1 MVNRKYIYSSIKVCN
16 IFSLNNIALLVK
28 IGYNNIDIFF
38 RRCGIMQMEGS
49 YVLAVVLT
57 GLIVVFL
64 ALVVL
69 IAFVWVMGK
78 IFDAIKGNKSKKIED
93 GKKAETAVVKAPQ
106 PAAPA
111 MKIEDGISDEI
122 VAVIA
127 AAVASMSGN
136 FAIKSVRKASPKTS
150 RRSAWGTQ
158 GIAESTRV
166 F

>member
-1 MVNRKYIYSSIKVCN
+1 
-16 IFSLNNIALLVK
+16 
-28 IGYNNIDIFF
+28 
-38 RRCGIMQMEGS
+38 MQMEGS

-57 GLIVVFL
+57 GLIVVFI

-69 IAFVWVMGK
+69 IAFVWLMGK
-78 IFDAIKGNKSKKIED
+78 IFESINSSKSKKKDD
-93 GKKAETAVVKAPQ
+93 GKKTEAAPIKAVQ

-111 MKIEDGISDEI
+111 MDIEEGISDEI

>member
-1 MVNRKYIYSSIKVCN
+1 
-16 IFSLNNIALLVK
+16 
-28 IGYNNIDIFF
+28 
-38 RRCGIMQMEGS
+38 MQMEGS
-49 YVLAVVLT
+49 YVVAVVLT

-64 ALVVL
+64 CLVVL
-69 IAFVWVMGK
+69 IAFVWLMGK
-78 IFDAIKGNKSKKIED
+78 IFESINSSKGKKKDD
-93 GKKAETAVVKAPQ
+93 GKKTEAAPVKAAQ

-111 MKIEDGISDEI
+111 MDIEEGISDEI

>member
-1 MVNRKYIYSSIKVCN
+1 
-16 IFSLNNIALLVK
+16 
-28 IGYNNIDIFF
+28 
-38 RRCGIMQMEGS
+38 MQMEGS
-49 YVLAVVLT
+49 YVAAVVLT
-57 GLIVVFL
+57 GLIVVFI
-64 ALVVL
+64 ALVIL

-78 IFDAIKGNKSKKIED
+78 IFDAFKGNKDKKND
-93 GKKAETAVVKAPQ
+93 NGNGKKAETAAVKAPQ
-106 PAAPA
+106 ASAPA

-136 FAIKSVRKASPKTS
+136 FVIKSVRKASPKTS
-150 RRSAWGTQ
+150 RRSAWGSQ

>member
-1 MVNRKYIYSSIKVCN
+1 
-16 IFSLNNIALLVK
+16 
-28 IGYNNIDIFF
+28 
-38 RRCGIMQMEGS
+38 MQMEGS
-49 YVLAVVLT
+49 YVAAVVLT
-57 GLIVVFL
+57 GLIVVFI
-64 ALVVL
+64 ALVIL

-78 IFDAIKGNKSKKIED
+78 IFDAFKGNKDKKND
-93 GKKAETAVVKAPQ
+93 GGKKTEAPAAKAPQ
-106 PAAPA
+106 AAAPA

-136 FAIKSVRKASPKTS
+136 FVIKSVRKASPKTS
-150 RRSAWGTQ
+150 RRSAWGSQ

>member
-1 MVNRKYIYSSIKVCN
+1 
-16 IFSLNNIALLVK
+16 
-28 IGYNNIDIFF
+28 
-38 RRCGIMQMEGS
+38 MQMEGS

-57 GLIVVFL
+57 GLIVVFI

-69 IAFVWVMGK
+69 IAFVWLMGK
-78 IFDAIKGNKSKKIED
+78 IFESINSSKSKKKDD
-93 GKKAETAVVKAPQ
+93 GKKTEAAPVKAVQ

-111 MKIEDGISDEI
+111 MEIEEGISDEI

-158 GIAESTRV
+158 GITESTRV

>member
-1 MVNRKYIYSSIKVCN
+1 
-16 IFSLNNIALLVK
+16 
-28 IGYNNIDIFF
+28 
-38 RRCGIMQMEGS
+38 MQMEGS

-57 GLIVVFL
+57 GLIVVFI

-69 IAFVWVMGK
+69 IAFVWLMGK
-78 IFDAIKGNKSKKIED
+78 IFESINSSKGKKKGD
-93 GKKAETAVVKAPQ
+93 GKKTEAAPVKAVQ

-111 MKIEDGISDEI
+111 MDIEEGISDEI

>member
-1 MVNRKYIYSSIKVCN
+1 
-16 IFSLNNIALLVK
+16 
-28 IGYNNIDIFF
+28 
-38 RRCGIMQMEGS
+38 MQMEGS

-57 GLIVVFL
+57 GLIVVFIS
-64 ALVVL
+64 LVIL

-78 IFDAIKGNKSKKIED
+78 IFDAFKGNNNKKNDNSKK
-93 GKKAETAVVKAPQ
+93 TAIAPANAVK

-111 MKIEDGISDEI
+111 MQIEDGISDEV

-158 GIAESTRV
+158 GIAETTRV

>member
-1 MVNRKYIYSSIKVCN
+1 
-16 IFSLNNIALLVK
+16 
-28 IGYNNIDIFF
+28 
-38 RRCGIMQMEGS
+38 MQMEGS

-64 ALVVL
+64 CLVVL
-69 IAFVWVMGK
+69 IAFVWLMGR
-78 IFDAIKGNKSKKIED
+78 IFESINSSKGKKKDD
-93 GKKAETAVVKAPQ
+93 GKKTEAAPVKAVQ
-106 PAAPA
+106 PAAPS
-111 MKIEDGISDEI
+111 MDIEEGISDEI

-136 FAIKSVRKASPKTS
+136 FAIKSVRKTSPKTS

>member
-1 MVNRKYIYSSIKVCN
+1 
-16 IFSLNNIALLVK
+16 
-28 IGYNNIDIFF
+28 
-38 RRCGIMQMEGS
+38 MQMEGS

-57 GLIVVFL
+57 GLIVVFI

-69 IAFVWVMGK
+69 IAFVWLMGK
-78 IFDAIKGNKSKKIED
+78 IFESINSSKSKKKDD
-93 GKKAETAVVKAPQ
+93 GKKTEAAPVKAVQ

-111 MKIEDGISDEI
+111 MEIEEGISDEI

-127 AAVASMSGN
+127 AAVASMSGS

-158 GIAESTRV
+158 GITESTRV

>member
-1 MVNRKYIYSSIKVCN
+1 
-16 IFSLNNIALLVK
+16 
-28 IGYNNIDIFF
+28 
-38 RRCGIMQMEGS
+38 MQMEGS
-49 YVLAVVLT
+49 YVAAVVLT
-57 GLIVVFL
+57 GLIVVFI
-64 ALVVL
+64 ALVIL

-78 IFDAIKGNKSKKIED
+78 IFDAFKGNKDKKND
-93 GKKAETAVVKAPQ
+93 NGKKTEAAAVKAPQ
-106 PAAPA
+106 AAAPA

-136 FAIKSVRKASPKTS
+136 FVIKSVRKASPKTS
-150 RRSAWGTQ
+150 RRSAWGSQ

>member
-1 MVNRKYIYSSIKVCN
+1 
-16 IFSLNNIALLVK
+16 
-28 IGYNNIDIFF
+28 
-38 RRCGIMQMEGS
+38 MQMEGS
-49 YVLAVVLT
+49 YVAAVVMT
-57 GLIVVFL
+57 GLIVVFIGL
-64 ALVVL
+64 IIL

-78 IFDAIKGNKSKKIED
+78 IFDAIKGNKDKKND
-93 GKKAETAVVKAPQ
+93 SGKKTEAVTVKAPQ
-106 PAAPA
+106 ASAPA
-111 MKIEDGISDEI
+111 MQIEDGISDEI

-150 RRSAWGTQ
+150 RRSAWGSQ